1 MNNNW
6 LRACLLNHGLTEK
19 EANKV
24 LLSKDNIVST
34 LKDII
39 LDAYD
44 IINDMEEHIE
54 YNNVNYLYPTL
65 SNQGQGKVS
74 DKAEVT
80 NTKDKLY
87 SIAGKSNPDLLQAI
101 LDLENIYLTA
111 LDRFEKCFMGIY

>member
-6 LRACLLNHGLTEK
+6 LRACLLNHGLTER

-54 YNNVNYLYPTL
+54 YNIQPEYESLNNNEKYNVVNM
-65 SNQGQGKVS
+65 K
-74 DKAEVT
+74 EW
-80 NTKDKLY
+80 
-87 SIAGKSNPDLLQAI
+87 
-101 LDLENIYLTA
+101 
-111 LDRFEKCFMGIY
+111 RH

>member
-54 YNNVNYLYPTL
+54 YNIQPEYETLNNNEKYNV
-65 SNQGQGKVS
+65 V
-74 DKAEVT
+74 
-80 NTKDKLY
+80 
-87 SIAGKSNPDLLQAI
+87 
-101 LDLENIYLTA
+101 NIKEW
-111 LDRFEKCFMGIY
+111 RH

>member
-6 LRACLLNHGLTEK
+6 LMACLLNHGLTEK

-44 IINDMEEHIE
+44 IINDMDEHIE
-54 YNNVNYLYPTL
+54 YNIQPDYETLNNNEKYNVINM
-65 SNQGQGKVS
+65 K
-74 DKAEVT
+74 EW
-80 NTKDKLY
+80 
-87 SIAGKSNPDLLQAI
+87 
-101 LDLENIYLTA
+101 
-111 LDRFEKCFMGIY
+111 RR

>member
-44 IINDMEEHIE
+44 IINDMDEHIE
-54 YNNVNYLYPTL
+54 YNIQPEYETLNDNEKYNVINM
-65 SNQGQGKVS
+65 K
-74 DKAEVT
+74 EW
-80 NTKDKLY
+80 
-87 SIAGKSNPDLLQAI
+87 
-101 LDLENIYLTA
+101 
-111 LDRFEKCFMGIY
+111 RH

>member
-6 LRACLLNHGLTEK
+6 LKACLLNHGLTER

-44 IINDMEEHIE
+44 IINDMDEHIE
-54 YNNVNYLYPTL
+54 YNIQPDYETLNNNEKYNVINM
-65 SNQGQGKVS
+65 K
-74 DKAEVT
+74 EW
-80 NTKDKLY
+80 
-87 SIAGKSNPDLLQAI
+87 
-101 LDLENIYLTA
+101 
-111 LDRFEKCFMGIY
+111 RH

>member
-6 LRACLLNHGLTEK
+6 LRACLLNHGLTER

-24 LLSKDNIVST
+24 LLSKDNIVSV

-54 YNNVNYLYPTL
+54 YNIQPEYETLNNNEKYNV
-65 SNQGQGKVS
+65 V
-74 DKAEVT
+74 
-80 NTKDKLY
+80 
-87 SIAGKSNPDLLQAI
+87 
-101 LDLENIYLTA
+101 NIKEW
-111 LDRFEKCFMGIY
+111 RH

>member
-24 LLSKDNIVST
+24 LLSKDNIVSV

-44 IINDMEEHIE
+44 IINDMEEHE
-54 YNNVNYLYPTL
+54 YNIQPDYETLNDNEKYNVI
-65 SNQGQGKVS
+65 
-74 DKAEVT
+74 
-80 NTKDKLY
+80 
-87 SIAGKSNPDLLQAI
+87 SIFK
-101 LDLENIYLTA
+101 
-111 LDRFEKCFMGIY
+111 

>member
-6 LRACLLNHGLTEK
+6 LKACLLNHGLTER

-44 IINDMEEHIE
+44 IINDMEEHE
-54 YNNVNYLYPTL
+54 YNIQPEYESL
-65 SNQGQGKVS
+65 SN
-74 DKAEVT
+74 D
-80 NTKDKLY
+80 
-87 SIAGKSNPDLLQAI
+87 
-101 LDLENIYLTA
+101 
-111 LDRFEKCFMGIY
+111 EKYNVISLFK

>member
-24 LLSKDNIVST
+24 LLSKDNIVSV

-44 IINDMEEHIE
+44 IINDMEEHE
-54 YNNVNYLYPTL
+54 YNIQPEYETL
-65 SNQGQGKVS
+65 SN
-74 DKAEVT
+74 D
-80 NTKDKLY
+80 
-87 SIAGKSNPDLLQAI
+87 
-101 LDLENIYLTA
+101 
-111 LDRFEKCFMGIY
+111 EKYNVISLFK

>member
-24 LLSKDNIVST
+24 LLSKDNIVSV

-54 YNNVNYLYPTL
+54 YNIQPDYETLNNNEKYNV
-65 SNQGQGKVS
+65 V
-74 DKAEVT
+74 
-80 NTKDKLY
+80 
-87 SIAGKSNPDLLQAI
+87 
-101 LDLENIYLTA
+101 NIKEW
-111 LDRFEKCFMGIY
+111 RR

>member
-6 LRACLLNHGLTEK
+6 LRACLLNHGLTER

-44 IINDMEEHIE
+44 IINDMDEHIE
-54 YNNVNYLYPTL
+54 YNIQPDYETLNNNEKYNV
-65 SNQGQGKVS
+65 
-74 DKAEVT
+74 
-80 NTKDKLY
+80 
-87 SIAGKSNPDLLQAI
+87 I
-101 LDLENIYLTA
+101 NIKEW
-111 LDRFEKCFMGIY
+111 RH

>member
-6 LRACLLNHGLTEK
+6 LKACLLNHGLTER

-44 IINDMEEHIE
+44 IINDMEEHE
-54 YNNVNYLYPTL
+54 YNIQTDYDTLNTNKKHNV
-65 SNQGQGKVS
+65 
-74 DKAEVT
+74 
-80 NTKDKLY
+80 
-87 SIAGKSNPDLLQAI
+87 I
-101 LDLENIYLTA
+101 NIKE
-111 LDRFEKCFMGIY
+111 RSS

>member
-6 LRACLLNHGLTEK
+6 LRACLLNHGLTER

-24 LLSKDNIVST
+24 LLSKDNIVSV

-54 YNNVNYLYPTL
+54 YNVQPEYESL
-65 SNQGQGKVS
+65 SNDEKYNVI
-74 DKAEVT
+74 
-80 NTKDKLY
+80 
-87 SIAGKSNPDLLQAI
+87 SIFK
-101 LDLENIYLTA
+101 
-111 LDRFEKCFMGIY
+111 

>member
-6 LRACLLNHGLTEK
+6 LRACLLNHGLTER

-44 IINDMEEHIE
+44 IINDMDEHIE
-54 YNNVNYLYPTL
+54 YNIQPEYESLNNNEKYNV
-65 SNQGQGKVS
+65 V
-74 DKAEVT
+74 
-80 NTKDKLY
+80 
-87 SIAGKSNPDLLQAI
+87 
-101 LDLENIYLTA
+101 NIKEW
-111 LDRFEKCFMGIY
+111 RH

>member
-6 LRACLLNHGLTEK
+6 LKACLLNHGLTEK

-44 IINDMEEHIE
+44 IINDLEEHE
-54 YNNVNYLYPTL
+54 YNIQPEYESL
-65 SNQGQGKVS
+65 SNDEKYNVI
-74 DKAEVT
+74 
-80 NTKDKLY
+80 
-87 SIAGKSNPDLLQAI
+87 SIFK
-101 LDLENIYLTA
+101 
-111 LDRFEKCFMGIY
+111 

>member
-6 LRACLLNHGLTEK
+6 LRACLLNHGLTER

-54 YNNVNYLYPTL
+54 YNIQPEYESLNNNEKYNVINM
-65 SNQGQGKVS
+65 K
-74 DKAEVT
+74 EW
-80 NTKDKLY
+80 
-87 SIAGKSNPDLLQAI
+87 
-101 LDLENIYLTA
+101 
-111 LDRFEKCFMGIY
+111 RH

>member
-19 EANKV
+19 EATKV
-24 LLSKDNIVST
+24 LLSTDNIVST

-54 YNNVNYLYPTL
+54 YNIQPEYESLNNDEKYNV
-65 SNQGQGKVS
+65 
-74 DKAEVT
+74 
-80 NTKDKLY
+80 
-87 SIAGKSNPDLLQAI
+87 I
-101 LDLENIYLTA
+101 NIKEW
-111 LDRFEKCFMGIY
+111 RH

>member
-6 LRACLLNHGLTEK
+6 LKACLLNHGLTER

-24 LLSKDNIVST
+24 LLSKDNIVSV

-54 YNNVNYLYPTL
+54 YNIQPDYETLNNNEKYNVVNM
-65 SNQGQGKVS
+65 K
-74 DKAEVT
+74 EW
-80 NTKDKLY
+80 
-87 SIAGKSNPDLLQAI
+87 
-101 LDLENIYLTA
+101 
-111 LDRFEKCFMGIY
+111 RR

>member
-19 EANKV
+19 ETNKV

-44 IINDMEEHIE
+44 IINDLEEHE
-54 YNNVNYLYPTL
+54 YNIQPEYESL
-65 SNQGQGKVS
+65 SNDEKYNVI
-74 DKAEVT
+74 
-80 NTKDKLY
+80 
-87 SIAGKSNPDLLQAI
+87 SIFK
-101 LDLENIYLTA
+101 
-111 LDRFEKCFMGIY
+111 

>member
-6 LRACLLNHGLTEK
+6 LRACLLNHGLTER

-44 IINDMEEHIE
+44 IINDMDEHIE
-54 YNNVNYLYPTL
+54 YNIQPEYETLNNNEKYNVINM
-65 SNQGQGKVS
+65 K
-74 DKAEVT
+74 EW
-80 NTKDKLY
+80 
-87 SIAGKSNPDLLQAI
+87 
-101 LDLENIYLTA
+101 
-111 LDRFEKCFMGIY
+111 RH

>member
-24 LLSKDNIVST
+24 LLSKDNIVSV

-44 IINDMEEHIE
+44 IINDMEEHE
-54 YNNVNYLYPTL
+54 YNIQPDYESL
-65 SNQGQGKVS
+65 SN
-74 DKAEVT
+74 D
-80 NTKDKLY
+80 
-87 SIAGKSNPDLLQAI
+87 
-101 LDLENIYLTA
+101 
-111 LDRFEKCFMGIY
+111 EKYNVISLFK